1 MEQSPS
7 WEGNQFTASQEIP
20 HFMEL
25 EGSLPHSQAPATCPY
40 PEPARSSSTS
50 HILKDHLIIILLS
63 TPGSPKWFL
72 SSRFPH
78 QNPVYASPFPHSR
91 YMPHPSHSRFY
102 HPSTIGWA
110 VQIIKPLIMYFSSLP
125 YYLVPLRPKYSPQHP
140 NHNHPQPTFL
150 SQCERPSFTPI
161 QNNRKIYS
169 SVYLNL

>member
-1 MEQSPS
+1 MEPRMFITTFTSTRHLSVS
-7 WEGNQFTASQEIP
+7 WT
-20 HFMEL
+20 
-25 EGSLPHSQAPATCPY
+25 
-40 PEPARSSSTS
+40 SSIHTPTS
-50 HILKDHLIIILLS
+50 HFLKIHLNIIHPS
-63 TPGSPKWFL
+63 TPGSPKWSL
-72 SSRFPH
+72 SLKFPH
-78 QNPVYASPFPHSR
+78 QNLGYGLPLSITCH
-91 YMPHPSHSRFY
+91 MPHPSHSRFY

-125 YYLVPLRPKYSPQHP
+125 YYLVPLGPKYSPQHP